1 MVTIFTHAKGMY
13 MRAMALACDAAA
25 TSTQQLQRMAGAGG
39 PAAAARGFGLPVLG
53 GRVVE
58 LMRFFFKK
66 IFLAIMQEPLPHP
79 KKLTHLASS
88 IIP

>member
-1 MVTIFTHAKGMY
+1 MACGPWRSLATLQLYQKHA
-13 MRAMALACDAAA
+13 
-25 TSTQQLQRMAGAGG
+25 STQQLQRMAGAGG